1 MRRETEN
8 LLLLLV
14 GATVLVITLNGSYL
28 RYVKAGLYPF
38 LLAAGAGFVL
48 LALIAIGRDIRRGG
62 RDVPH
67 GHGRA
72 PWLLLVPVAALL
84 LIAPPALGSEVLVT
98 GSAVRPA
105 GPGDGAAQRALP
117 PLRAGEAPRLQI
129 VDLVHRAVWDTSG
142 SLAGREVRISG
153 FVARPGGPEVD
164 LVRVVIS
171 CCVADARY
179 VYVHLAGLPE
189 AVEDDAW
196 IEVRGFVEPG
206 SARRDPELAPTVRVA
221 GFHRIEVP
229 EMRYEYAR

>member
-14 GATVLVITLNGSYL
+14 GAAVLVITLNGSYL

-38 LLAAGAGFVL
+38 LLAAGACFVL
-48 LALIAIGRDIRRGG
+48 LALIAIARDIRRGG
-62 RDVPH
+62 NALPH
-67 GHGRA
+67 THGRA
-72 PWLLLVPVAALL
+72 PWLLLIPVAALL

-105 GPGDGAAQRALP
+105 EPEEGTAQRAMP
-117 PLRAGEAPRLQI
+117 PLRDGEAPRLQI
-129 VDLVHRAVWDTSG
+129 VDLVNRAVWDTAG
-142 SLAGREVRISG
+142 SLDGREVRISG
-153 FVARPGGPEVD
+153 FVAGPD

-179 VYVHLAGLPE
+179 VSVHLAGMPE

-196 IEVRGFVEPG
+196 IEVRGLVEPG
-206 SARRDPELAPTVRVA
+206 SARRDPDLVPTVRVV
-221 GFHRIEVP
+221 GYHRIEAP
-229 EMRYEYAR
+229 EGRYEYAR

>member
-14 GATVLVITLNGSYL
+14 GAAILVITLNGSYL

-48 LALIAIGRDIRRGG
+48 LALIAIARDLRSGG
-62 RDVPH
+62 RAVPH

-72 PWLLLVPVAALL
+72 PWLLLVPVLALL

-105 GPGDGAAQRALP
+105 EPAAGAAQRALP
-117 PLRAGEAPRLQI
+117 SLRAGDAPRLQI
-129 VDLVHRAVWDTSG
+129 VDLVNRAVWDTSG
-142 SLAGREVRISG
+142 SLDGREVRISG
-153 FVARPGGPEVD
+153 FVARTGAEVD

-179 VYVHLAGLPE
+179 VYVHLAGLPQ
-189 AVEDDAW
+189 AVEDDTW
-196 IEVRGFVEPG
+196 IEVRGVVEPG
-206 SARRDPELAPTVRVA
+206 SARRDPGLAPTVRVV
-221 GFHRIEVP
+221 GSERIEIP

>member
-14 GATVLVITLNGSYL
+14 GAAVLVITLDGSYL

-38 LLAAGAGFVL
+38 LLAAGAGFVV
-48 LALIAIGRDIRRGG
+48 LALVAIARDIRRGG
-62 RDVPH
+62 RDLPH

-72 PWLLLVPVAALL
+72 PWLLLVPVTALL
-84 LIAPPALGSEVLVT
+84 LVAPPALGAEVLVT

-105 GPGDGAAQRALP
+105 EPADGAAQRALP
-117 PLRAGEAPRLQI
+117 SLRAGEAPRLQI
-129 VDLVHRAVWDTSG
+129 VDLVRRAVWDTSG
-142 SLAGREVRISG
+142 SLDGREVRISG
-153 FVARPGGPEVD
+153 FVARPGGAEAD

-189 AVEDDAW
+189 EIEDDAW
-196 IEVRGFVEPG
+196 IEVRGLVEPA
-206 SARRDPELAPTVRVA
+206 SARRDPELAPTVRVV
-221 GFHRIEVP
+221 GYHRIQIP